1 MSLVIVLFALGVIL
15 LALEIVVPG
24 AVLGSVGA
32 LLMLGGVVAAFLK
45 LGATGG
51 MVATIV
57 ALLLLGA
64 TFYLEMV
71 WLPKSRLAKS
81 LSADATV
88 DGVSQPPLAQEAEVI
103 GCDALA
109 VSTLAPTGYVN
120 VNGRRYE
127 ASCRSGYAAAGE
139 TLKVVGLDAF
149 RLIVTKP

>member
-1 MSLVIVLFALGVIL
+1 MTLVIVLFLLGVIL

-32 LLMLGGVVAAFLK
+32 LLMTGGVVAAFVN

-51 MVATIV
+51 MIATIV
-57 ALLLLGA
+57 ALLLLGL

-71 WLPKSRLAKS
+71 WLPKSRVAKH
-81 LSADATV
+81 LSVDATI
-88 DGVSQPPLAQEAEVI
+88 DSVSQPPLAKEADVLGREAV
-103 GCDALA
+103 AL
-109 VSTLAPTGYVN
+109 STLAPTGFVQ
-120 VNGRRYE
+120 VEGRRYE
-127 ASCRSGYAAAGE
+127 ASCRSGYAAVGE